1 MESETNSE
9 NTSKREK
16 LLTLLERKGGI
27 SEPRQSVADYVRFVT
42 DIAKEW
48 DEKDW
53 KNDSKNEDYA
63 LNTAS
68 IVGRIWFRG
77 QCTCDLSLQPR
88 LYREATWRQLKR
100 LESAQFPTGDD
111 CDTDD
116 RFFED
121 LFELEHEM
129 RIDFTSYGHLLN
141 ELNQAKTPID
151 WYFLMQHHSVPT
163 RLLDWTTNALA
174 ALFFAV
180 EGYGKRLE
188 ERQAAGCTASASGD
202 VAQDCVAV
210 WAIDAYWL
218 AEHLSDYWSSPIL
231 PYSED
236 AAKYVPPLEGLVESE
251 RQSDAR
257 RLLPKYPMPIEPPAM
272 HPRVAAQEGRF
283 VIFGRPADL
292 LDQKIRL
299 RQDEHCGEEEL
310 RVKQILFKVQNHDV
324 VMRELA
330 QLGVSRRTLFPELA
344 GLADFVRWK
353 HFHRASG

>member
-1 MESETNSE
+1 MDGE
-9 NTSKREK
+9 NTSKREN
-16 LLTLLERKGGI
+16 LLTLLDRKGGI
-27 SEPRQSVADYVRFVT
+27 SEPIQSVADYVRFVT
-42 DIAKEW
+42 DVANEWQKE
-48 DEKDW
+48 DW
-53 KNDSKNEDYA
+53 NSDSQNEDYA

-77 QCTCDLSLQPR
+77 QRTCHRSLRPR
-88 LYREATWRQLKR
+88 LYREATWQLLKR
-100 LESAQFPTGDD
+100 EESAPFRTGDD

-116 RFFED
+116 PLFED

-129 RIDFTSYGHLLN
+129 RIDFTNYGHLLN

-180 EGYGKRLE
+180 EGYGKQLE
-188 ERQAAGCTASASGD
+188 DRQEASCTASASGGG
-202 VAQDCVAV
+202 AQDCVAV
-210 WAIDAYWL
+210 WATDAYWL
-218 AEHLSDYWSSPIL
+218 ADQLSDDWSAPLL

-236 AAKYVPPLEGLVESE
+236 AAKYVPPLENLIESE
-251 RQSDAR
+251 RLNDAR
-257 RLLPKYPMPIEPPAM
+257 RLLPKHPMPIEPPAM

-283 VIFGRPADL
+283 LIFGRPADL

-299 RQDEHCGEEEL
+299 RQSDHCEEEQL
-310 RVKQILFKVQNHDV
+310 RLKQIIFKVQGYDI

-330 QLGVSRRTLFPELA
+330 RLGVSRRTLFPDLA

-353 HFHRASG
+353 HFHRVNA